1 MLARIVLTIAIVL
14 AATSRTLA
22 HKGHGQD
29 GEASG
34 LYHYL
39 TSHGLG
45 VLLLVVILAALLI
58 IPRVRCPSLAKAD
71 SSREVVLTHRRGSI
85 DACGVG
91 NGAQRRRAAT

>member
-14 AATSRTLA
+14 AATSRTLG
-22 HKGHGQD
+22 HEGHGQD

-45 VLLLVVILAALLI
+45 VLLLIVILAALLI
-58 IPRVRCPSLAKAD
+58 IYRA
-71 SSREVVLTHRRGSI
+71 RRGI
-85 DACGVG
+85 
-91 NGAQRRRAAT
+91 RAPLTDRPIG